1 MLQPL
6 MPAEN
11 PVRVLLIEDNEA
23 DTQHALTIFNTLG
36 LEVQSIVTVL
46 GARNYLE
53 DVAAGTHPAPHL
65 IVLDLA
71 FALESGFEV
80 LRYWKSTP
88 ALQTIQIIVWTR
100 AHEQERKIAAYFN
113 IAAVV
118 QKSQGP
124 KQLEGALKRAISGLA

>member
-1 MLQPL
+1 

-11 PVRVLLIEDNEA
+11 PVRVLLVEDDEA
-23 DTQHALTIFNTLG
+23 DTRQALAIFNTLG

-46 GARNYLE
+46 AARNYLE
-53 DVAAGTHPAPHL
+53 DVAAGAHPAPHL

-71 FALESGFEV
+71 FAQDSGFEV

-88 ALQTIQIIVWTR
+88 ALHTIHIIVWTR
-100 AHEQERKIAAYFN
+100 AHEQERKIAAYFHV
-113 IAAVV
+113 AAVV

-124 KQLEGALKRAISGLA
+124 KQLENALKQAVSGLA